1 MVDVCG
7 LSATINQAA
16 RHELDTDSEN
26 ALPGQAPIHIQRR
39 EENDNDNGAGQD
51 RNEMSM
57 DNHDMTTITHE

>member
-39 EENDNDNGAGQD
+39 EENDNGAGQD